1 MILTF
6 KDLVLSLYP
15 SRLSLG
21 VLHTAVSF
29 VFPTPL
35 SAFACFILIS
45 EFVSVAIFWNFCRFS
60 FSGFKIDVSKY
71 WHVARFIKGIHSH
84 AKPGQ
89 WMLSK
94 VEELSKG
101 SSCEISFFIIKSVA
115 PSYHFVEH
123 LEQLLIA
130 RLLLVCHKKWTRD
143 MGRIRNPSY
152 GMCSLRGGW
161 VPTAQNKILQYLD
174 SGNFPN
180 HKIPGGA
187 IRWL

>member
-1 MILTF
+1 M
-6 KDLVLSLYP
+6 LSLAPYIVLLQHNQSLQLIFWHNQWFWP
-15 SRLSLG
+15 SKILSYHYIPLLSLG

-89 WMLSK
+89 WTLSK

-101 SSCEISFFIIKSVA
+101 SSCEISFFIIQSVA

-123 LEQLLIA
+123 LEQLLIKDFYLFE
-130 RLLLVCHKKWTRD
+130 RMIWEEFETLVMECVR
-143 MGRIRNPSY
+143 
-152 GMCSLRGGW
+152 
-161 VPTAQNKILQYLD
+161 
-174 SGNFPN
+174 
-180 HKIPGGA
+180 
-187 IRWL
+187 

>member
-1 MILTF
+1 MVLTF

-15 SRLSLG
+15 SRPSLG

-35 SAFACFILIS
+35 SAFACSVLFFIS
-45 EFVSVAIFWNFCRFS
+45 QFASVAIFWNFCRFS

-89 WMLSK
+89 WTLSK

-101 SSCEISFFIIKSVA
+101 SSCEISFFIIQSVA
-115 PSYHFVEH
+115 PAYHFVEH
-123 LEQLLIA
+123 IEQSLIKDFFLFA
-130 RLLLVCHKKWTRD
+130 TKKWTRD
-143 MGRIRNPSY
+143 MGRTRNLSY
-152 GMCSLRGGW
+152 EMYSLRGGW
-161 VPTAQNKILQYLD
+161 VSPPPPPQPRKKFYNI
-174 SGNFPN
+174 
-180 HKIPGGA
+180 
-187 IRWL
+187 